1 MASTIAWFVT
11 SLRLSIFS
19 LRMASAHGSAFLCQ
33 ESSIS
38 SSLECVCFATCQFD
52 AFAFSR
58 SPAAKCANWSAW
70 AFRNAA
76 RPVTRAT

>member
-1 MASTIAWFVT
+1 MASTIARFVT

-19 LRMASAHGSAFLCQ
+19 SRMASAHGSAFLCQ
-33 ESSIS
+33 ESSIA

-58 SPAAKCANWSAW
+58 SPAILIRQISAGHDGMQRL
-70 AFRNAA
+70 AHSS
-76 RPVTRAT
+76 